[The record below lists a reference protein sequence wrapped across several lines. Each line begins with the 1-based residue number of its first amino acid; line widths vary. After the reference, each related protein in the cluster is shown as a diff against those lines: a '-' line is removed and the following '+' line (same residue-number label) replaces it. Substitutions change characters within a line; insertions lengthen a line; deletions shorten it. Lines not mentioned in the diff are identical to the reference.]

1 MMNRV
6 LPGPEAI
13 WPDSKGALFS
23 GVGLGS
29 RGLITS
35 LKVITSANVATKR
48 KMMYPVSS
56 GIPWETTVVAD
67 SAYFGTPRSDAL

>member
-13 WPDSKGALFS
+13 CPDSKGALFS

-35 LKVITSANVATKR
+35 LKVITSANVAAKR
-48 KMMYPVSS
+48 KIM
-56 GIPWETTVVAD
+56 
-67 SAYFGTPRSDAL
+67 